1 MEYWSIIKANEDNF
15 LVLMWKDLQD
25 ILLSEKQAW

>member
-1 MEYWSIIKANEDNF
+1 MEYQAIIKASEDNF

-25 ILLSEKQAW
+25 TLLSEIQAW